1 MRRGSGV
8 LGVIFIL
15 VTSQAFAVPA
25 SYPVCAK
32 ADGSFASFLN
42 RFTNDQKFQRSR
54 LSLPLVARSGDGVT
68 ASATTELWDIQ
79 HIKELK
85 DPLIYSDV
93 GRRKRHISQSVDLVH
108 ETPSVAE
115 VWQAED
121 AESDAVKLQYW
132 FRKQAGCWY
141 LAEFDDWGE

>member
-1 MRRGSGV
+1 MRRISV
-8 LGVIFIL
+8 VFVFLIL
-15 VTSQAFAVPA
+15 EMGQAFAVPA
-25 SYPVCAK
+25 SYPACAK
-32 ADGSFASFLN
+32 VDGSFASFLH

-68 ASATTELWDIQ
+68 TAATTELWDMRQIE
-79 HIKELK
+79 ELK
-85 DPLIYSDV
+85 SPLIYSDV
-93 GRRKRHISQSVDLVH
+93 GRRKGHVSQSVGLVH

-115 VWQAED
+115 VWQAQD
-121 AESDAVKLQYW
+121 AEGDAVKLQYW